1 MAGFALAADA
11 ASDPAW
17 YALWISIGSLAVSMV
32 TVLVTVVLWRND
44 GWRLS
49 VTVGPVHTSHK
60 EAAIRA
66 HITNVGRLPCVIRDI
81 SIRRRVK
88 PRNRFRG
95 TRLNP
100 FRGTLLKE
108 GFRGT
113 RLKLLS
119 LSLALPETLAPTEK
133 VIVELSGIEVNR
145 ISGWF
150 RVSVTSGNTL
160 YSSVWTYPSEVGLS
174 TQGAIPTRRPGI
186 VHWRR

>member
-49 VTVGPVHTSHK
+49 VTVGPVHTDHK
-60 EAAIRA
+60 EPAMRA

-81 SIRRRVK
+81 SIRRQVK
-88 PRNRFRG
+88 PRSPFRG

-100 FRGTLLKE
+100 FRGPRLYR
-108 GFRGT
+108 FRGP
-113 RLKLLS
+113 RLILLNVS
-119 LSLALPETLAPTEK
+119 PALPKTLAPTET
-133 VIVELSGIEVNR
+133 VIVELRGMEVKR

-160 YSSVWTYPSEVGLS
+160 YSSVWTYPSEVGLP
-174 TQGAIPTRRPGI
+174 TQSAIPTRRPGI